1 MEAML
6 QCLLYVVKSLE
17 EVELPDS
24 VAENI
29 AELLSHTE
37 LELRSEND
45 RLQEI
50 KSNLQ
55 KISES
60 VHMQVFICS
69 RVNMKRLSIHMIAC
83 YNE

>member
-55 KISES
+55 K
-60 VHMQVFICS
+60 
-69 RVNMKRLSIHMIAC
+69 
-83 YNE
+83 